1 MRLEG
6 VPEKVEGVVCNEAD
20 YLLLRARRHR
30 ESLYPENQQMRWQ
43 LGARDA
49 SAMSALPAED
59 QG

>member
-1 MRLEG
+1 M
-6 VPEKVEGVVCNEAD
+6 VCNEAD